1 MCLNEMTERLLHAPE
16 GHEEEGSC
24 MSYEEEDTCMCLHE
38 MTERLLH
45 AAEEEC
51 QSVVDP

>member
-1 MCLNEMTERLLHAPE
+1 
-16 GHEEEGSC
+16 